1 MAVVN
6 LPDLQAEWLS
16 VKLLACV
23 IFASAII
30 ALLFVLVYFGRENF
44 AQTFVKAM
52 VVALPAAAMAY
63 VAGYLTGISRSPAV
77 GTVLPAVLAVLAGA
91 NIYFAEPERR
101 HAVWFGYGAFT
112 FAVLFYYGISSGILE
127 RETGRVD
134 WLIDLSRQENAVRNW
149 RVNRGLPPDLSPWI
163 EQR

>member
-1 MAVVN
+1 M
-6 LPDLQAEWLS
+6 PDLQAEWLS

-52 VVALPAAAMAY
+52 VVALPAAARAY

-77 GTVLPAVLAVLAGA
+77 GTVLPAVLAAGA
-91 NIYFAEPERR
+91 TIYFASMMRVGEAQNCRFSGWSLR
-101 HAVWFGYGAFT
+101 YSFT
-112 FAVLFYYGISSGILE
+112 TSTTCPFWTLGGMQSYEIRLASC
-127 RETGRVD
+127 R
-134 WLIDLSRQENAVRNW
+134 A
-149 RVNRGLPPDLSPWI
+149 SPAPI
-163 EQR
+163 M